1 MPVINLDIAELNRL
15 LGKEYPV
22 DELINRIP
30 MIGADVGS
38 PEGGILPVEFFP
50 NRPDMFSIEGS
61 ARALRYFLAP
71 EKELERM
78 PLPDYPVKPSG
89 IGIDVDPSVG
99 DVRPY
104 VVGAIIRGVEM
115 TDQFIQSLMD
125 HQERLH
131 LSIGRKRVKAAIG
144 VHDISMVEGP
154 FLYTT
159 ESPDFSFVPL
169 MKDEEMTLDEIL
181 NRHEKGIAYRHILEG
196 KDRYPVILDR
206 NGNVLSFPPVI
217 NGVLTAVREDTTDL
231 FIDITGME
239 LRPVTLAL
247 NILTTAFAERGADIE
262 SVEIN
267 YDPSHPLIGG
277 EGLITPDLSWRKTTV
292 SVKELNRLLNTSLP
306 AEDWILPFKRMALR
320 AEPVNGGKELKVG
333 HPAYR
338 ADILHPWDIFED
350 AAIGLGYEN
359 IIEAHPSL
367 QTTGAPL
374 EIVPLVRRFQRAMTG
389 LGFSEVKTLTLIGKK
404 DGYENMDHPVPED
417 DIVLLNPIT
426 GDHTRLRVSLLP
438 SLLSILR
445 ANRHRELPQRIFEA
459 GIVVENGK
467 NVWKGAGLAIHYR
480 AGFTEIKSTVI
491 SLLPAF
497 GKVFSLHPLP
507 HPSFV
512 LGRCAG
518 IKIGD
523 KEIGYFG
530 ELHPGVITAFEL
542 EYPVVA
548 FEVYLEALRR
558 VHSHFMGN

>member
-1 MPVINLDIAELNRL
+1 MHITLPGLPFFVTST
-15 LGKEYPV
+15 
-22 DELINRIP
+22 LI
-30 MIGADVGS
+30 S
-38 PEGGILPVEFFP
+38 
-50 NRPDMFSIEGS
+50 
-61 ARALRYFLAP
+61 
-71 EKELERM
+71 K
-78 PLPDYPVKPSG
+78 
-89 IGIDVDPSVG
+89 
-99 DVRPY
+99 
-104 VVGAIIRGVEM
+104 
-115 TDQFIQSLMD
+115 
-125 HQERLH
+125 
-131 LSIGRKRVKAAIG
+131 
-144 VHDISMVEGP
+144 VEGP

-217 NGVLTAVREDTTDL
+217 NGVLTAVREDTTEL

-558 VHSHFMGN
+558 VHSHFMG